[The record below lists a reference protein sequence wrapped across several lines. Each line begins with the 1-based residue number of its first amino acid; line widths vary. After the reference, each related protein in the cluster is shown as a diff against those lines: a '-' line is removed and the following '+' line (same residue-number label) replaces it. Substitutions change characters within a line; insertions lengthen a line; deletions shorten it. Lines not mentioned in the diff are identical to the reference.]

1 MFLIS
6 KRIIGG
12 LVFLAAGIAL
22 ALMADA
28 WRSARQDSQQLA
40 ATLASQKTAIEQAG
54 EREKLRDSQLANAL
68 AAIEAKKRSVQ
79 TPQQA
84 AAQLDSALPPLPL
97 PVSVQS
103 PNLSPLTPPDEA
115 PPTILSIPQP
125 DLIPLYDALQ
135 TCRACTVQND
145 SLQKDLADE
154 KLRSTALQHERD
166 AAISDARGGRW
177 LTRLKRSAK
186 WFAIGLA
193 AGAIAATVARR

>member
-12 LVFLAAGIAL
+12 LIFLAATLAVAL
-22 ALMADA
+22 LADA

-40 ATLASQKTAIEQAG
+40 ATLATQKTAIDQAG

-68 AAIEAKKRSVQ
+68 AAIQARKRSVQ
-79 TPQQA
+79 TPQEA
-84 AAQLDSALPPLPL
+84 SAQLDSALPPLPL
-97 PVSVQS
+97 PVSVRS
-103 PNLSPLTPPDEA
+103 PNLSPLMPLEEA
-115 PPTILSIPQP
+115 PPTIISVPQP

-135 TCRACTVQND
+135 NCRASTVQND

-166 AAISDARGGRW
+166 AAVADARGGRW

-186 WFAIGLA
+186 WFAIGIA
-193 AGAIAATVARR
+193 TGAIAATVARR